1 MGPLLILKSLNKIG
15 WKRVGLIG
23 AVAVFVLLIIYCYL
37 QHIALKQNQLIYQ
50 NPAIIERV
58 RTVRVEGPVRIVTR
72 TIETP
77 GRVER
82 VVTEERGPVSVVK
95 ESLIAQTPVFPPAP
109 RLDRWVAGI
118 GVNPFSYRDSRY
130 WAGYA
135 GYSFNNRFD
144 LLGGVSGGRPA
155 VLFTIRF

>member
-15 WKRVGLIG
+15 WKRVGIVG

-109 RLDRWVAGI
+109 RSDRWIAGI

-135 GYSFNNRFD
+135 GYSFRNRFD
-144 LLGGVSGGRPA
+144 LMGGINSGRPS
-155 VLFTIRF
+155 VLFVVRF

>member
-1 MGPLLILKSLNKIG
+1 MGPLLIFKSLNNIG
-15 WKRVGLIG
+15 WKRVGLVG
-23 AVAVFVLLIIYCYL
+23 ASAVFVLLLIYCYL
-37 QHIALKQNQLIYQ
+37 QHVALKQNQLIYQ
-50 NPAIIERV
+50 NPAVIELV
-58 RTVRVEGPVRIVTR
+58 KTVRVEGPVRIVTR

-109 RLDRWVAGI
+109 RSDRWVAGL